1 MNKLIKILKYIVPY
15 WGYALLNVIF
25 NIISVLFS
33 LVSFALFIPV
43 LQMLFKTTKI
53 PESAPDFSIYN
64 FNSIKENFYYYI
76 GHQISIYGELQVLFY
91 ICLII
96 VGLFFLKNLFKYL
109 SMFFLAPIRNGV
121 VRDIRNNMFTKIL
134 ILPLS
139 YYTEQRK
146 GDLMSRITSDVQEIE
161 WSIMSS
167 LEAIFRDP
175 ITIIAYLITLIIF
188 SSSLTLFVIVL
199 LPVSGYIISKIGK
212 SLKRTSAKGQKKMG
226 EILSIVEE
234 TIEGLRIIKAF
245 NAIDTSDENFQ
256 NTNQKY
262 TRLMIR
268 LYRKR
273 DLASPLSEFLG
284 TLVLVVVLWFGGK
297 LVLGNQTSMDA
308 AAFLVYISICSQ
320 LLPPIKSI
328 TKAFYNIQKGAASVE
343 RIEHVLNADEVIIEK
358 PNAIPIKSFNEKIEY
373 KNVSFR
379 YEKKDVLKN
388 INLEIPKGKT
398 IALVGASGGGKTTM
412 VNLLPRFY
420 DVTKGEIL
428 FDGNNLKDLVIYD
441 IRNLM
446 GIVTQET
453 VLFNDTVFN
462 NIALA
467 VGSNEVKKEDVISAA
482 KIANAHDFI
491 SALPD
496 GYNTNIGDKGAKLSG
511 GQKQRISIARAVLKN
526 PPILILDEAT
536 SSLDTESERLVQ
548 QAIENLMQNRT
559 SIVIAHRLS
568 TIQYADEI
576 IVLKDGEIV
585 ERGNHKNLLEKAGVY
600 KRLYDMQ
607 SFV

>member
-1 MNKLIKILKYIVPY
+1 MSKLGKILRYVIPY
-15 WGYALLNVIF
+15 WGYALLNVVF
-25 NIISVLFS
+25 NLISVLFS

-43 LQMLFKTTKI
+43 LQMLFKTTTI
-53 PESAPDFSIYN
+53 PETIPEFSINDFS
-64 FNSIKENFYYYI
+64 SIKDTFYYYV
-76 GHQISIYGELQVLFY
+76 GNKISSYGELKVLFY

-96 VGLFFLKNLFKYL
+96 VVLFFLKNLFRYL

-121 VRDIRNNMFTKIL
+121 IKDIRNSMFKKIL

-167 LEAIFRDP
+167 LEAVFRDP
-175 ITIIAYLITLIIF
+175 ITIIAYLVTLLIF
-188 SSSLTLFVIVL
+188 SPSLTLFVIVL
-199 LPVSGYIISKIGK
+199 LPISGYIIGKIGK
-212 SLKRTSAKGQKKMG
+212 SLRRTSAKGQKKMG
-226 EILSIVEE
+226 EILSIIEE

-245 NAIDTSDENFQ
+245 NAIDTSDENFKD
-256 NTNQKY
+256 TNNKY

-284 TLVLVVVLWFGGK
+284 TLVLVIVLWFGGK
-297 LVLGNQTSMDA
+297 LVLGESSSLDA
-308 AAFLVYISICSQ
+308 AAFLVYLTICSQ
-320 LLPPIKSI
+320 ILPPIKSI
-328 TKAFYNIQKGAASVE
+328 TKAVYNIQKGAASVE

-358 PNAIPIKSFNEKIEY
+358 ADALPIKKFNDRIEY

-379 YEKKDVLKN
+379 YEDKDVLKN
-388 INLEIPKGKT
+388 INLIVPKGKT
-398 IALVGASGGGKTTM
+398 IALVGASGGGKTTL

-420 DVTKGEIL
+420 DVSKGDIL
-428 FDGNNLKDLVIYD
+428 FDGKPIKDFVISD
-441 IRNLM
+441 IRGLM
-446 GIVTQET
+446 GIVTQDSI
-453 VLFNDTVFN
+453 LFNDTIFN

-467 VGSNEVKKEDVISAA
+467 LEGEDVREEDVIAAA

-491 SALPD
+491 ENLSN
-496 GYNTNIGDKGAKLSG
+496 GYYTNIGDKGTKLSG

-548 QAIENLMQNRT
+548 NAIENLMQNRT
-559 SIVIAHRLS
+559 SVVIAHRLS

-576 IVLKDGEIV
+576 IVLKNGEIV
-585 ERGNHKNLLEKAGVY
+585 ERGNHRELLEKAGAY
-600 KRLYDMQ
+600 KKLYDMQ
-607 SFV
+607 AFV